1 MELREALAQIAEI
14 RAHIAQNETF
24 RGFRSATVAASGLLA
39 LLGAAMQALWIPDPQ
54 QHLAAYM
61 KLWIAVATVSFL
73 IFATEIAWRSYLH
86 AAPQARQ
93 LTLLAVQQFVP
104 CLVAGGLLTY
114 AIVVYVPASV
124 ALLPG
129 LWAIVFSLGIFASC
143 RLLPPATI
151 WIAGYY
157 LLGGIATLALARGE
171 NSLAPWAMAG
181 TFGVG
186 QLLAATVLFLTLE
199 RNHDE
204 T

>member
-1 MELREALAQIAEI
+1 MDLQDALAQIAEI

-54 QHLAAYM
+54 QQLAAYVR
-61 KLWIAVATVSFL
+61 LWIVVATVSFL

-114 AIVVYVPASV
+114 ASWSMFPRPRRCS
-124 ALLPG
+124 PG
-129 LWAIVFSLGIFASC
+129 CGRSCSAWGSLHRAGCCRRRRSGSLGIIC
-143 RLLPPATI
+143 
-151 WIAGYY
+151 WQ
-157 LLGGIATLALARGE
+157 
-171 NSLAPWAMAG
+171 G
-181 TFGVG
+181 TE
-186 QLLAATVLFLTLE
+186 A
-199 RNHDE
+199 
-204 T
+204 